1 MKSIYV
7 KIKGMHCSH
16 CEKTIRNELLKI
28 DGVINVKFDSNIACI
43 SYDGLLNNCDI
54 VDTINSIGYSTKLK
68 YISDSPLNLKSNISL
83 FEFLTIFL
91 SIMLLSFLIYRLFGF
106 NIFNVIPKIDSSI
119 TYGMLFFTGVLTSIH
134 CISMCGAINLSTVV
148 NNTNRSIKKP
158 IMYNLGRLVSYTFLG
173 GLAGALGNILSIN
186 SVVSGIIIVMA
197 SILMFLMS
205 LNMLGIVR
213 LKRFKFFK
221 VNTLSD
227 NSFIIGLLN
236 GLMPCGPLQ
245 AMQVYA
251 LSTGNFLGGALSM
264 FLFCLGTIPLMFFAG
279 FIFSVVKGK
288 LKLYINKIAS
298 VLILILSIAMF
309 NRGLLSLNIDLLRP
323 FDNYNDYIL
332 PTIVDGYQV
341 VEFDLSYDNYEN
353 IILQKDI
360 PAKIIIN
367 VDQSYLTGCNNEIV
381 IDEFG
386 IKQELVV
393 GENIIEFVPK
403 KNGVFTYTC
412 WMNMIKNSIKVVDDL
427 KR

>member
-16 CEKTIRNELLKI
+16 CENTIRNELFKI

-148 NNTNRSIKKP
+148 NNTSRSIKKP

-186 SVVSGIIIVMA
+186 SVVSGIIIVLA

-221 VNTLSD
+221 VNTLSN

-236 GLMPCGPLQ
+236 GLMPCGPL
-245 AMQVYA
+245 
-251 LSTGNFLGGALSM
+251 
-264 FLFCLGTIPLMFFAG
+264 
-279 FIFSVVKGK
+279 
-288 LKLYINKIAS
+288 
-298 VLILILSIAMF
+298 LIL
-309 NRGLLSLNIDLLRP
+309 
-323 FDNYNDYIL
+323 
-332 PTIVDGYQV
+332 
-341 VEFDLSYDNYEN
+341 
-353 IILQKDI
+353 
-360 PAKIIIN
+360 
-367 VDQSYLTGCNNEIV
+367 
-381 IDEFG
+381 
-386 IKQELVV
+386 V
-393 GENIIEFVPK
+393 G
-403 KNGVFTYTC
+403 
-412 WMNMIKNSIKVVDDL
+412 
-427 KR
+427 